1 MMEKLQILLIL
12 ILIILF
18 PCLILWVV
26 RTAQVLAQWTDRGA
40 DVFFHLRTI
49 SEKVIESQPPRWLS
63 ASTQRHPSE
72 MLRTTK
78 SDRSTN

>member
-1 MMEKLQILLIL
+1 MEKLQILLIL

-26 RTAQVLAQWTDRGA
+26 RTAQVLGQWTTRGT

-49 SEKVIESQPPRWLS
+49 SEKAIESQPPRWLS
-63 ASTQRHPSE
+63 RSTLRRASERLLTMRN
-72 MLRTTK
+72 
-78 SDRSTN
+78 DRSTN